1 MKKIFSF
8 NSNLSMVTGVQKV
21 LMDIHLAIKDT
32 YPAKI
37 VGTIDYTKVHK
48 ELKIEKED
56 YLQWRNPFMF
66 RDSIVILHERKF
78 LPVFWILNHL
88 FFQRIS
94 VVYIHHSIF
103 NDKKSLFTYP
113 ETVVAI
119 ADRGIENLHQ
129 YFGVPLKNIHKI
141 HNAVR
146 DAGEQSHKIPHS
158 EDIKVLYPARIT
170 NNKRQTEIVR
180 QLKGKLDPRI
190 KILFAG
196 VGNANI
202 YSEFLSE
209 VKDEKQFIALGF
221 RDDIIDLQRQ
231 CDYMLLFSSYEGLPI
246 TLIEAAMCG
255 TPIVCNDVGGNTEI
269 AKDGQNAFIVQDWED
284 LIKTL
289 NSLPDVSEQKYNSMS
304 KESRTIY
311 EQEYTFET
319 FKNRY
324 LKLLESLM

>member
-8 NSNLSMVTGVQKV
+8 NSNLYMVTGVQKV

-37 VGTIDYTKVHK
+37 VGTVGYTKVHK
-48 ELKIEKED
+48 DLKVEEED

-66 RDSIVILHERKF
+66 RNSIVILHERKF
-78 LPVFWILNHL
+78 LPVFWLLNHL
-88 FFQRIS
+88 FFQHIS

-103 NDKKSLFTYP
+103 NDKKSLFLYP

-141 HNAVR
+141 HNAVK
-146 DAGEQSHKIPHS
+146 DAGEQSHKTPNS
-158 EDIKVLYPARIT
+158 EEIRILYPARIT
-170 NNKRQTEIVR
+170 NIKRQTEIVR
-180 QLKGKLDPRI
+180 QLRGKLDPRI

-196 VGNANI
+196 IGYPQI
-202 YSEFLSE
+202 YNEFLSE

-221 RDDIIDLQRQ
+221 RDDIIDLQRE
-231 CDYMLLFSSYEGLPI
+231 CDYMLLFSSHEGLPI

-255 TPIVCNDVGGNTEI
+255 TPIICNDVGGNTEI
-269 AKDGQNAFIVQDWED
+269 AAEGKNAFIAQDWDD

-289 NSLPDVSEQKYNSMS
+289 NSLPDVSEQEYNSMS
-304 KESRTIY
+304 KESRSIY
-311 EQEYTFET
+311 EQEYTFEI
-319 FKNRY
+319 FRSRY
-324 LKLLESLM
+324 LNLLESLM